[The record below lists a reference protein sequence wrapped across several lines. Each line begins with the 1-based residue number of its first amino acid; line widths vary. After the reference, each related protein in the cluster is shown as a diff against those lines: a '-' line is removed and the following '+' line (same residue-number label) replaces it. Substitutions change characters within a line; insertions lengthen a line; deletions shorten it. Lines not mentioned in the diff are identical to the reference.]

1 MAPAY
6 NPPMLRVLRDHPGF
20 RRLWLAQ
27 VVSQAGDWLNRI
39 AVLALIGELG
49 GAEAAAGVGAL
60 FGFELALRLV
70 PGSLFGPF
78 AGPAADRLPRRAV
91 MIVTDLLRAGVVLG
105 MLTIDRSEELPI
117 LYALLLGQSTLAVFF
132 NSARA
137 GAVPSTVSREDLHLA
152 NALSSATWSIMLAVG
167 TSLGGL
173 LMLLL
178 DLRGIFWLDAGSYL
192 VSAALLGG
200 LRLPP
205 VGQHPEPFRW
215 RDALL
220 FVELRRGLTH
230 ARAGGFAPALLAKTL
245 WGPGGGYLVLL
256 SVLASTRFSGGDL
269 AQAGFATGMLYA
281 ARGVGTGL
289 GPILGRRWFGERDRD
304 LARQIAGGFAVAA
317 LGYACVPFTDSLL
330 TACIL
335 VAIAHLGGASIW
347 VGSTT
352 LWQRHA
358 AHEFRGRVHALETL
372 GMTLAFSLGGLLAGE
387 LFDLRNDADLV
398 LWCVSGAVLLG
409 GAAWAIA
416 ARGLLASER

>member
-6 NPPMLRVLRDHPGF
+6 NPPMLRVLSDHPGF

-152 NALSSATWSIMLAVG
+152 NALSSATWSIMLAVVRPFTALDRVQAIPLAEALRVG
-167 TSLGGL
+167 T
-173 LMLLL
+173 
-178 DLRGIFWLDAGSYL
+178 
-192 VSAALLGG
+192 
-200 LRLPP
+200 
-205 VGQHPEPFRW
+205 Q
-215 RDALL
+215 
-220 FVELRRGLTH
+220 
-230 ARAGGFAPALLAKTL
+230 AGGPVRRTHRLHPRPVPGCPPEG
-245 WGPGGGYLVLL
+245 GP
-256 SVLASTRFSGGDL
+256 
-269 AQAGFATGMLYA
+269 TGRLH
-281 ARGVGTGL
+281 
-289 GPILGRRWFGERDRD
+289 P
-304 LARQIAGGFAVAA
+304 
-317 LGYACVPFTDSLL
+317 
-330 TACIL
+330 
-335 VAIAHLGGASIW
+335 IAHLSWFPEGQTW
-347 VGSTT
+347 
-352 LWQRHA
+352 R
-358 AHEFRGRVHALETL
+358 
-372 GMTLAFSLGGLLAGE
+372 
-387 LFDLRNDADLV
+387 
-398 LWCVSGAVLLG
+398 
-409 GAAWAIA
+409 
-416 ARGLLASER
+416 